1 MKNRIMTTNIGTIN
15 LAEMKIMTDCI
26 ELFIPVVAV
35 SEKLKATLVESIQK
49 AKEEHQKEFLDCRGL
64 RWSDAGIFVENQSL
78 YIVSDG
84 NKLTYELVCDF
95 SDMENDLIETGFGIK
110 VDLSEHEEE
119 LKKLIISALI
129 DKFF

>member
-1 MKNRIMTTNIGTIN
+1 M
-15 LAEMKIMTDCI
+15 
-26 ELFIPVVAV
+26 
-35 SEKLKATLVESIQK
+35 
-49 AKEEHQKEFLDCRGL
+49 
-64 RWSDAGIFVENQSL
+64 RWSDAGIFVEIQSL